1 MPFVGLLAPVIS
13 STVSTLCVS
22 MISQKLML
30 HVVKLLLKKL
40 VDSTDTEIDNSIYDQ
55 YVILLDKSIE
65 KSK

>member
-30 HVVKLLLKKL
+30 HVVKILLKKL

>member
-13 STVSTLCVS
+13 SIVSTLCVS

-30 HVVKLLLKKL
+30 HVVKILLKKL

>member
-1 MPFVGLLAPVIS
+1 MPFIGLLAPVIS

-22 MISQKLML
+22 MVSQKLML
-30 HVVKLLLKKL
+30 HVVKILLKKL

>member
-1 MPFVGLLAPVIS
+1 MPFIGLLAPVIS

-30 HVVKLLLKKL
+30 HVVKILLKKL
-40 VDSTDTEIDNSIYDQ
+40 VDSTDTEIDNQVYDQ

-65 KSK
+65 KSA

>member
-1 MPFVGLLAPVIS
+1 MPFIGLLAPVIS

-30 HVVKLLLKKL
+30 HVVKLLLKKV
-40 VDSTDTEIDNSIYDQ
+40 VDSTATEIDNSIYDQ

>member
-1 MPFVGLLAPVIS
+1 MPFIGLLAPVIS

-30 HVVKLLLKKL
+30 HVVKILLKKL